1 MRDGAVWLKRV
12 IFSDVDGTLTPDR
25 RTSMLDLEAV
35 KVARK
40 LTKYGV
46 YVVLVSG
53 NSLPVL
59 RGVSIYS
66 GLGGY
71 VVAENGAA
79 IYTNKPIKACRDCE
93 AVNKA
98 YRILLDEGDEFI
110 DTWQN
115 PFRLCDKALKW
126 VGDERK
132 AIQKARDILNEHN
145 LNQVEVVTSGYAIHL
160 HPKGCDKGSGIK
172 AFLNNMGLSK
182 EAAYCIGDGQN
193 DIPMKKACGKLIA
206 VSNADEALKRV
217 ADLVTLKPSSKG
229 FIEVAEKILE
239 NII

>member
-1 MRDGAVWLKRV
+1 MRDGVTELKRF

-25 RTSMLDLEAV
+25 RTSMLDLEAI
-35 KVARK
+35 KMARE
-40 LTKYGV
+40 LVRHGF

-71 VVAENGAA
+71 VVAENGAS
-79 IYTNKPIKACRDCE
+79 IYTDKPIRACRDCE
-93 AVNKA
+93 AVDKA
-98 YRILLDEGDEFI
+98 YKILLDEGDEFL

-132 AIQKARDILNEHN
+132 ALQKARSILEEHGID
-145 LNQVEVVTSGYAIHL
+145 QVDVVTSGYAIHL
-160 HPKGCDKGSGIK
+160 YPRGCDKGSGIR
-172 AFLNNMGLSK
+172 AFLESMGLNK
-182 EAAYCIGDGQN
+182 EAAYCVGDGQN
-193 DIPMKKACGKLIA
+193 DVPMRKSCGKLIA
-206 VSNADEALKRV
+206 VSNADEALKKV
-217 ADLVTLKPSSKG
+217 ADIITLKPSSEG
-229 FIEVAEKILE
+229 FIEVAENILE
-239 NII
+239 GTL